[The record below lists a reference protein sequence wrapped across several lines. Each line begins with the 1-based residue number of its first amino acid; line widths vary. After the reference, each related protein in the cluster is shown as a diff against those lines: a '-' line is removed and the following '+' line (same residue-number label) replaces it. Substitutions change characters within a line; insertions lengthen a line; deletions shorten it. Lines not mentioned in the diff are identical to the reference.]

1 MIPKTYEKYLI
12 QTKRHKFCSRMPCQ
26 WYFAKFHLKD
36 ILSQEAIIL
45 IICGENSKIPNN
57 LIFLKV
63 KFLESKQR
71 LQASTIY

>member
-1 MIPKTYEKYLI
+1 MKNTSYKPNDTNFVQEC
-12 QTKRHKFCSRMPCQ
+12 RQ

>member
-1 MIPKTYEKYLI
+1 MV
-12 QTKRHKFCSRMPCQ
+12 
-26 WYFAKFHLKD
+26 FAKVHLKD

-71 LQASTIY
+71 LKHRPFTETIPQFFPTSGIRKTNRKSVSK

>member
-12 QTKRHKFCSRMPCQ
+12 QTKRHKFCSIMPVV
-26 WYFAKFHLKD
+26 FAKVHLKD

-45 IICGENSKIPNN
+45 IICEENSKIPNN

>member
-1 MIPKTYEKYLI
+1 MKNTSYKPNDTNFV
-12 QTKRHKFCSRMPCQ
+12 QGCQ
-26 WYFAKFHLKD
+26 WYFAKVHLKD

-71 LQASTIY
+71 SQASTIY

>member
-1 MIPKTYEKYLI
+1 MKNTSYKPNDTNFVQE
-12 QTKRHKFCSRMPCQ
+12 CQ

-45 IICGENSKIPNN
+45 IICGENSKIPYN